1 MPTKNK
7 KKYTKKELES
17 FKSMILAKK
26 TKLVEELGLLETTSL
41 FGNSSREN
49 TDLSG
54 LSNHMADSASDFNTL
69 ETNFELAEREGKY
82 LVYLEDALERIEAGT
97 YGICKNCES
106 LIPKLRLEHVPT
118 ATRCVEC
125 KQEVKVK
132 EAEAIERAKAKAALA
147 AQARVR

>member
-1 MPTKNK
+1 MTTK
-7 KKYTKKELES
+7 KKKNYTKKELES
-17 FKSMILAKK
+17 FRAMINAKK
-26 TKLVEELGLLETTSL
+26 SKLVEELNSLETTSL
-41 FGNSSREN
+41 FGNGGRDGS
-49 TDLSG
+49 DLSG

-82 LVYLEDALERIEAGT
+82 LVYLEEALERIDAGT
-97 YGICKNCES
+97 YGICKSCED

-125 KQEVKVK
+125 KQQVKAK
-132 EAEAIERAKAKAALA
+132 EAVAMERAKARAALA